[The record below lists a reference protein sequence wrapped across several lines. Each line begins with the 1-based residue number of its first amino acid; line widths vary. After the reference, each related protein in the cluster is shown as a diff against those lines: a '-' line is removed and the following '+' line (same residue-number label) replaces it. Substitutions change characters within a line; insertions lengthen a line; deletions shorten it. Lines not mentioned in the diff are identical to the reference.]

1 MRHEARQ
8 RSKQDSQARKQTM
21 NLTLEV
27 LQVHDPG
34 ARIDDSLA
42 PDSSDENF
50 IDLAENANPSP
61 HHQQELIMNS
71 NQKKQEEKVEN
82 LNLRLNQDSHTT
94 LAFSNNNKQRI
105 EHTEQGAHI
114 ITAEKMT
121 NLVTQ
126 NIFPVRRISAQILS
140 MTSSRTTRKQISP
153 QRPRTFHEQKI
164 KYSAILLPKKKL
176 GILPKQGAG
185 ILPEQGAGILPN
197 QGAGILPEQGAGI
210 LPEQGA
216 GILPNQG
223 AGILPNQ
230 RTDILS
236 NQGTGVLP
244 NQAASTLPKQGTN
257 IGAPK
262 EGPDILPN
270 DTQPNQK
277 PNKLPKLTP
286 ILPFWEQGPSIKS
299 YREAVISTERRKMF
313 LNQRQLSPSNLVI
326 NAFLMHNKTS
336 ATATNTSKPQTI
348 HKTGFSLID
357 RGKAILHHH
366 CGGSLYDTS
375 RINFGKKITTLY
387 KVHLLVVLNTPYW
400 KVSK

>member
-1 MRHEARQ
+1 
-8 RSKQDSQARKQTM
+8 M

-42 PDSSDENF
+42 PDSSDGNF
-50 IDLAENANPSP
+50 IDLAEDANPSP

-94 LAFSNNNKQRI
+94 LAFSNSNKQRI
-105 EHTEQGAHI
+105 EHTGVHI

-126 NIFPVRRISAQILS
+126 NIFPVRRISAQITS

-164 KYSAILLPKKKL
+164 KYSAILLPKKELGILPKQGA

-210 LPEQGA
+210 LPNQRAGILPEQGAGILPNQGAGILPEQGAGILPNQGAGILHKQGAGILPNQGAGILHKQGAGILPNQGA

-230 RTDILS
+230 R
-236 NQGTGVLP
+236 
-244 NQAASTLPKQGTN
+244 
-257 IGAPK
+257 
-262 EGPDILPN
+262 
-270 DTQPNQK
+270 
-277 PNKLPKLTP
+277 
-286 ILPFWEQGPSIKS
+286 
-299 YREAVISTERRKMF
+299 
-313 LNQRQLSPSNLVI
+313 
-326 NAFLMHNKTS
+326 
-336 ATATNTSKPQTI
+336 
-348 HKTGFSLID
+348 
-357 RGKAILHHH
+357 
-366 CGGSLYDTS
+366 S
-375 RINFGKKITTLY
+375 RHTT
-387 KVHLLVVLNTPYW
+387 
-400 KVSK
+400 